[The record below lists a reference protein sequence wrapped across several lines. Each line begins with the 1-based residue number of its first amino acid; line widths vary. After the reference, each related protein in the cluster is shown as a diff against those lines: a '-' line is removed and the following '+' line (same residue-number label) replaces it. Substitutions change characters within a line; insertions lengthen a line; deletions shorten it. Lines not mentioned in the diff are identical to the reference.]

1 MPDPS
6 LAHTALVAVIL
17 VAYGVA
23 AVRDHLEG
31 DPDPIAEAKRLYA
44 EGVIDEPE
52 LERRIEEAVDDDHE
66 AIRLVVE
73 DVNGISDSR
82 SKAIA
87 REFESLDDLR
97 GADRDRLEGVPGVGE
112 ELADAVLERVRDE

>member
-1 MPDPS
+1 MPDLS

-73 DVNGISDSR
+73 DVNRVGPAT

-87 REFESLDDLR
+87 REYDSLDELR
-97 GADRDRLEGVPGVGE
+97 ASDRERLEDVHGVGE
-112 ELADAVLERVRDE
+112 KTAEAVLERV